1 MTPDATK
8 VLAALAGVLGTQVLS
23 EVKTPFAQ
31 QSVGLSATLLML
43 LAQDYDRAA
52 AVLAEENLAVRAL
65 LGRTAAVLQD
75 QGLRSRIATLDGRT
89 PNADLRI
96 SALTR
101 ENGELRSLLV
111 EVHAAVEELPG
122 AEAEAL
128 NESIWQELRSSTAR
142 RHVEGVIG

>member
-1 MTPDATK
+1 MTPDAPK
-8 VLAALAGVLGTQVLS
+8 VLGALAGALGVQVLP

-31 QSVGLSATLLML
+31 QTVGLSATLLVL

-65 LGRTAAVLQD
+65 LARASTLVSAD
-75 QGLRSRIATLDGRT
+75 QRARISTLDDRA

-101 ENGELRSLLV
+101 ENSELRRLLID
-111 EVHAAVEELPG
+111 VHAAVEGLPG
-122 AEAEAL
+122 AEARAL
-128 NESIWQELRSSTAR
+128 DESIWQELRSSTAR